1 MTRRPSG
8 LLYVAPALIVT
19 GLLFHLPIVR
29 LFLLSFGVDDI
40 SLSHYEELFATQLYT
55 DALARTI
62 RISLTVTFFSLIIG
76 YPIAYVLAS
85 ARRNVR
91 TLVALAVLIP
101 FWSSILVRTYAWIYI
116 LARQGSVNDVLLS
129 LGIVD
134 TPIRFMFNEIGVI
147 VGMTNAL
154 LPFVVLPIYVSLQ
167 AQNKSL
173 LEAAHSLGASRT
185 CSFLTITL
193 PLSRPGMYA
202 GALLVFAMA
211 LGFFVT
217 PALLGGGK
225 VLMAATYISREIENF
240 VNWPLAAAASVILL
254 LVVSVIISAYARFVS
269 VGRLSALGGFDA

>member
-1 MTRRPSG
+1 MTRRPGG

-29 LFLLSFGVDDI
+29 LFLLSFGVDGI
-40 SLSHYEELFATQLYT
+40 SLSHYEELFATPLYT
-55 DALARTI
+55 DALARTV
-62 RISLTVTFFSLIIG
+62 RISLTVTFFSLVIG

-85 ARRNVR
+85 ARRNLR

-129 LGIVD
+129 LGFVD

-154 LPFVVLPIYVSLQ
+154 LPFVILPIYVSLQ
-167 AQNKSL
+167 AQDKSL
-173 LEAAHSLGASRT
+173 LEAAHSLGATRV

-202 GALLVFAMA
+202 GALLVFATA

-240 VNWPLAAAASVILL
+240 VNWPLAAAASVVLL
-254 LVVSVIISAYARFVS
+254 LLVSVIISAYARIVS
-269 VGRLSALGGFDA
+269 VGRLSGLGGFDA